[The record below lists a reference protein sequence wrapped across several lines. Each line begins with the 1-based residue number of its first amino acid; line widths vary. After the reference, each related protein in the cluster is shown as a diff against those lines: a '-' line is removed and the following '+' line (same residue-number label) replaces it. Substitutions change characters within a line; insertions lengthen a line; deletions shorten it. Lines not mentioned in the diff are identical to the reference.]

1 MLILRIITCQFLLGY
16 VKWLI
21 QYLNNIHFS
30 LNFRAGLVALDDVS
44 WQNQNLTWE
53 TLKEKVKGLKDDIGI
68 KIDLSGNELQILEP
82 NHFKSFGWIEI
93 ILDDNR
99 DVFPNTTVT
108 VLEIDNVEILHC
120 ENCDVKV
127 IVEQTFSGLPKL
139 RQLYLS
145 KNSIEKVSVE
155 SFKYNKNIS
164 LIDFSYN
171 LLKAIPMFP
180 KLKDL
185 YSLDL
190 SHNEQLSIDS
200 EEPVLELEKLET
212 LKLSNCNIT
221 TIYEKTFLHVPNIK
235 YLHLNDNNIKVIAGD
250 AFVHFKQLK
259 KLAIENNNPLLLS
272 SEDPHVTYKLSMRI
286 DLRFDFNK
294 TISTLSPA
302 TAGPSASTKTIST
315 AATYPITTAQ
325 VREAGIND
333 AFISSY
339 LILMIC
345 IQAGLVAV
353 IFVCIIKV
361 KRFEEITTMDYSSTI
376 QNDNDVY
383 KVYLK

>member
-1 MLILRIITCQFLLGY
+1 MSF
-16 VKWLI
+16 
-21 QYLNNIHFS
+21 
-30 LNFRAGLVALDDVS
+30 
-44 WQNQNLTWE
+44 QNQNLTWE
-53 TLKEKVKGLKDDIGI
+53 TLKERVKGENNDFRI
-68 KIDLSGNELQILEP
+68 KIDVSGNKLQILEP
-82 NHFKSFGWIEI
+82 DYFKTIGWIEI
-93 ILDDNR
+93 ILNDNK
-99 DVFPNTTVT
+99 DVFPNTSVA
-108 VLEIDNVEILHC
+108 VLENESVEILRC
-120 ENCDVKV
+120 ENCNVMV

-139 RQLYLS
+139 KQLYLS
-145 KNSIEKVSVE
+145 KNSIREVSVE
-155 SFKYNKNIS
+155 SFKHNEGIS

-171 LLKAIPMFP
+171 RLKAIPKFP
-180 KLKDL
+180 KLKNL

-190 SHNEQLSIDS
+190 SHNAQLSIDS

-221 TIYEKTFLHVPNIK
+221 TIYEKTFLHLPYIK
-235 YLHLNDNNIKVIAGD
+235 DLHLNDNNIKVIADD
-250 AFVHFKQLK
+250 AFVHFKQLVMIS
-259 KLAIENNNPLLLS
+259 IENNNPLLIG
-272 SEDPHVTYKLSMRI
+272 SEDPHVTYKLSMQI
-286 DLRFDFNK
+286 DLRSDFNNMI
-294 TISTLSPA
+294 TAPLPA
-302 TAGPSASTKTIST
+302 TAAPSANAKTITT
-315 AATYPITTAQ
+315 AATYPIPISTAQ